1 MVSSADAAIQS
12 TARLHEAATFLTG
25 SLQSSSQATAGEHAP
40 SKQELQTLTEGLKL
54 EASKVGLM
62 WGNNTPTHDEAESLL
77 AALEQRHSQLL
88 TLLCRASFSAGPT
101 LLKSLQSA
109 ASPVTA
115 ACVHLL
121 KCVSSDKPTQDGEIA
136 VQTAKVWA
144 ACDAAGSTALD
155 NKTAIGR
162 KLLHISRSVKDN
174 IREVQEMIADSQ
186 SQPPEQELLPD
197 LQQGSDVDL
206 DFETEPLRPLE
217 IETAESALSL
227 IHVVLDT
234 LKLLVRV
241 ILTEQDV
248 SGETAVDGWESL
260 LFHAKSL
267 ADVSNDLAA
276 ALFAPQDTD
285 EVVSA
290 ADSLQT
296 GCELV
301 LEEIPGRLRTAY
313 TEVIESL
320 GHRVSCAHNRVM
332 NKLTVDVPALSLQAI
347 ELENK

>member
-1 MVSSADAAIQS
+1 MVSASHAASRSISKLQ
-12 TARLHEAATFLTG
+12 EASNVLTS
-25 SLQSSSQATAGEHAP
+25 SLQSSTKATPGEQAP
-40 SKQELQTLTEGLKL
+40 SKQELQTLIEGLKL

-62 WGNNTPTHDEAESLL
+62 WGNNTPSHAEAESLL
-77 AALEQRHSQLL
+77 AGLEQRHSQLL
-88 TLLCRASFSAGPT
+88 TLLCRAGFSAGPT
-101 LLKSLQSA
+101 LLNSLQSA

-121 KCVSSDKPTQDGEIA
+121 NCISSDKHGEVAVPTG
-136 VQTAKVWA
+136 KVWA

-174 IREVQEMIADSQ
+174 IREVQDVISESRLQ
-186 SQPPEQELLPD
+186 TSEQQPAHD
-197 LQQGSDVDL
+197 LEHGSDVDL
-206 DFETEPLRPLE
+206 DFETEPLRPGE
-217 IETAESALSL
+217 IESAEAALSL
-227 IHVVLDT
+227 IQAVLDI

-248 SGETAVDGWESL
+248 SGETTIDDWESL

-276 ALFAPQDTD
+276 ALFAPQDKD

-290 ADSLQT
+290 TDSLQT

-301 LEEIPGRLRTAY
+301 LDEIPDRLRTPQ
-313 TEVIESL
+313 TDILESL
-320 GHRVSCAHNRVM
+320 AHRVSCAHNSVM
-332 NKLTVDVPALSLQAI
+332 TKLSVDMSTLSL
-347 ELENK
+347 